1 MAVRSWMVVGSCM
14 VVVKFGCRVK
24 ICGRIPAGIPV
35 AF

>member
-1 MAVRSWMVVGSCM
+1 MAVRSWVVVGSCM
-14 VVVKFGCRVK
+14 VVVKFGFHLK